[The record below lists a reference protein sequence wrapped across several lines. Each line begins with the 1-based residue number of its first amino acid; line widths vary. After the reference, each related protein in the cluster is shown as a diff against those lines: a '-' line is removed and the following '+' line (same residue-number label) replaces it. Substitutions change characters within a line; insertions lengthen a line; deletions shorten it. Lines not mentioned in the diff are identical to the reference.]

1 MKPSARGITTRLSM
15 AVRSDT
21 TTPPAELTAERI
33 CAEVVPWA
41 NRTTVRLNGFP
52 AAVAEP
58 ENASAAANTARRRL
72 GRFTV
77 FFSSA
82 SGIGGFI
89 ALFWELRVRP
99 RHPAVVERLVEGL
112 LVDAGLARDL
122 TERTARARRF
132 LDDLGRLVVAD
143 VRVERRRRR
152 ERQLRVAL
160 APLT

>member
-1 MKPSARGITTRLSM
+1 MKPSARGITTSASIAL
-15 AVRSDT
+15 RSDT
-21 TTPPAELTAERI
+21 TTAPAEPTAERI

-58 ENASAAANTARRRL
+58 ENASAAANAARRRL

-112 LVDAGLARDL
+112 LVYAGHAPDLAEA
-122 TERTARARRF
+122 TCRARRV
-132 LDDLGRLVVAD
+132 LD
-143 VRVERRRRR
+143 
-152 ERQLRVAL
+152 
-160 APLT
+160 